1 MSKGR
6 VLGEFWTFL
15 MQEKKYWF
23 APFVIIF
30 VLLGLMMIF
39 SQSSVIGPFI
49 YTLF

>member
-6 VLGEFWTFL
+6 VLGEFWKFL